1 MSKSLNIIQS
11 IIDENLIDAK
21 RETQAYLNDILSES
35 LNEKFQEI
43 APTIIGEEK
52 RKKGTYRSY
61 HHKKG
66 KKHSCATHAEHAEW
80 GEGTCISESHAN
92 PDENGFVS
100 WYDVEFEHGVERRVP
115 TEDLNILSE
124 SMHEHTENSEGNTL
138 SEKLDRVGKED
149 EDVDNDGDKDSSDE
163 YLAKRRKAIGKAMK
177 KRG

>member
-52 RKKGTYRSY
+52 RKKGTYR
-61 HHKKG
+61 KKG

-115 TEDLNILSE
+115 TEDLNILGE
-124 SMHEHTENSEGNTL
+124 SMHEHTENPEGDTL
-138 SEKLDRVGKED
+138 SEKLDRVGEED
-149 EDVDNDGDKDSSDE
+149 GDVDNDGDKDSSDK